1 MAVKIR
7 LARKG
12 RNKMPIYDIVVADAR
27 APRDGKFIEKL
38 GQYNPHSTPAA
49 ISLKEDRA
57 LYWLQVGAQPT
68 DTTRKILSVN
78 GVMFKK
84 HLQIGVDKGA
94 VTQEQAD
101 ARYETWLKEK
111 EEARNLK
118 ISKLSSAKD
127 AIKVAAKA
135 AETKK
140 KEEKE
145 ASIKKAEADLIAA
158 ANAAEAASM
167 AVVEEEE
174 ATAIIEEVAIEESP
188 ATEEAAAVV
197 EETPVVEEVA
207 AVVEETPLV
216 EEVAAIVEE
225 TPVVEEAAAIVEET
239 PAVSESSD
247 EVEASKE

>member
-101 ARYETWLKEK
+101 VRYDAWLKEK

-127 AIKVAAKA
+127 AVKVAAKA
-135 AETKK
+135 VETKK

-145 ASIKKAEADLIAA
+145 AAIKKVESDLIAA
-158 ANAAEAASM
+158 SNAAEAASL
-167 AVVEEEE
+167 AIVEDEQ
-174 ATAIIEEVAIEESP
+174 AASVIDEVTEIIEESP
-188 ATEEAAAVV
+188 SAD
-197 EETPVVEEVA
+197 EVA
-207 AVVEETPLV
+207 TIAEESPVV
-216 EEVAAIVEE
+216 EEVAAIVES
-225 TPVVEEAAAIVEET
+225 TPIVEEVATIIEET
-239 PAVSESSD
+239 PTVSETSD
-247 EVEASKE
+247 EVEAPKG

>member
-38 GQYNPHSTPAA
+38 GQYNPHATPAA

-127 AIKVAAKA
+127 AIKVAAMA

-145 ASIKKAEADLIAA
+145 AAIKKAEADLIAA
-158 ANAAEAASM
+158 ANAAEAA

-174 ATAIIEEVAIEESP
+174 VT
-188 ATEEAAAVV
+188 AVV
-197 EETPVVEEVA
+197 EESA
-207 AVVEETPLV
+207 AS

-225 TPVVEEAAAIVEET
+225 TP
-239 PAVSESSD
+239 AVSDSSE